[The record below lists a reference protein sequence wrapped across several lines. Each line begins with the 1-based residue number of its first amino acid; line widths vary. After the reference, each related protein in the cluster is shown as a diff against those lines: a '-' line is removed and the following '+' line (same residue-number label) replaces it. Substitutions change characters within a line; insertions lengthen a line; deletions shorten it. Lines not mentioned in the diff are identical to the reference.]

1 MGKKAFRSGIV
12 AILGRPNV
20 GKSTLIN
27 ALVGQKISIV
37 TSKPQTTRH
46 AIVGILTDSD
56 YQAVLVD
63 TPGLLSRAG
72 KLINRSMNQAA
83 AGSLAGADLSLL
95 LVEAG
100 HWQAGDNHVLERIR
114 RSRVPC
120 ILTINKVDRVRPKA
134 GLLPYIEESAAR
146 GDFVEIVPVSA
157 LKGSNLDR
165 LKQQILQY
173 LPEGECIYPA
183 GDTTDRSMEF
193 RVAEL
198 LREKLMQSLKD
209 EVPYGLCVE
218 IEELVERDGLAL
230 VDAVIWVDRE
240 SHKGIVVGRG
250 GLRLKSVGRAAR
262 LELQK
267 LFNRKFYL
275 ETRVKVKRN
284 WSNDAALL
292 RQLGYDARA

>member
-1 MGKKAFRSGIV
+1 MGKRAFRSGIV
-12 AILGRPNV
+12 PLLGRPNV

-83 AGSLAGADLSLL
+83 AGSLAGADLSLF

-100 HWQAGDNHVLERIR
+100 YWQAGDDHVLERIR

-134 GLLPYIEESAAR
+134 GLLPYIKESAAR

-165 LKQQILQY
+165 LKQQIFQY

-218 IEELVERDGLAL
+218 IEELVEREGLAL

-292 RQLGYDARA
+292 RQLGYDAKA

>member
-1 MGKKAFRSGIV
+1 MGKKTFRSGIV

-46 AIVGILTDSD
+46 AIVGIVTDSD

-72 KLINRSMNQAA
+72 KLINRTMNRAA
-83 AGSLAGADLSLL
+83 TGSLEGADLSLF

-100 HWQAGDNHVLERIR
+100 HWRAGDDHVLERIQ

-120 ILTINKVDRVRPKA
+120 ILTINKVDQVRPKA

-157 LKGSNLDR
+157 LKGSNIDR

>member
-1 MGKKAFRSGIV
+1 MGKKAFRSGVV

-37 TSKPQTTRH
+37 TSKPQTTRN
-46 AIVGILTDSD
+46 AIVGILNDRD

-63 TPGLLSRAG
+63 TPGLLSRAS
-72 KLINRSMNQAA
+72 KLINRTMNRAA
-83 AGSLAGADLSLL
+83 TGSLVGADLSLL

-100 HWQAGDNHVLERIR
+100 HWQAGDDHVLERIQD
-114 RSRVPC
+114 SRVPC
-120 ILTINKVDRVRPKA
+120 ILAINKVDQVKPKA
-134 GLLPYIEESAAR
+134 GLLPYIKKSAGR
-146 GDFVEIVPVSA
+146 GDFVEIVPISA
-157 LKGSNLDR
+157 LKGSNIER
-165 LKQQILQY
+165 LKEQILQR
-173 LPEGECIYPA
+173 LPEGERIYPA

-193 RVAEL
+193 RVAEI

-250 GLRLKSVGRAAR
+250 GLRLKSIGRAAR
-262 LELQK
+262 LELQE
-267 LFNRKFYL
+267 LFSRKFHI

-292 RQLGYDARA
+292 RQLGYGARA

>member
-46 AIVGILTDSD
+46 AIVGILTDTD

-63 TPGLLSRAG
+63 TPGLLPRAG

-173 LPEGECIYPA
+173 LPEGEYIYPA

>member
-46 AIVGILTDSD
+46 AIVGIFTDSD

-63 TPGLLSRAG
+63 TPGLLPRAG

>member
-63 TPGLLSRAG
+63 TPGLLPRAG

-292 RQLGYDARA
+292 RQLGYDAKA

>member
-1 MGKKAFRSGIV
+1 MGKKTFRSGIV

-72 KLINRSMNQAA
+72 KLINRSMNRAA
-83 AGSLAGADLSLL
+83 TGSLEGADLSLF

-100 HWQAGDNHVLERIR
+100 HWRAGDDHVLERIQ

-120 ILTINKVDRVRPKA
+120 ILTINKVDQVRPKA

-157 LKGSNLDR
+157 LKGSNIDR

-173 LPEGECIYPA
+173 LPQGECIYPP

-250 GLRLKSVGRAAR
+250 GLRLKNTGRAAR

-267 LFNRKFYL
+267 LFGRKFHI

>member
-63 TPGLLSRAG
+63 TPGLLPRAG

-134 GLLPYIEESAAR
+134 GLLPYIKESAAR

-292 RQLGYDARA
+292 RQLGYDAKA

>member
-1 MGKKAFRSGIV
+1 MGKKAFHSGIV

-63 TPGLLSRAG
+63 TPGLLPRAG

>member
-63 TPGLLSRAG
+63 TPGLLPRAG

-250 GLRLKSVGRAAR
+250 GLRLKNVGRAAR

>member
-63 TPGLLSRAG
+63 TPGLLPRAG

-100 HWQAGDNHVLERIR
+100 HWRAGDNHVLERIR

>member
-63 TPGLLSRAG
+63 TPGLLPRAG

-173 LPEGECIYPA
+173 LPEGEYIYPA

>member
-1 MGKKAFRSGIV
+1 MGKKAFHSGIV

-46 AIVGILTDSD
+46 AIVGIFTDSD

-63 TPGLLSRAG
+63 TPGLLPRAG

>member
-63 TPGLLSRAG
+63 TPGLLPRAG